1 MSAIR
6 FPVSYAKILERLD
19 SITPADYARSRNF
32 INGSVTYLSPY
43 ISRGVISTRQVLEKV
58 LAKDYKPY
66 TIQKFIQELAWRDY
80 YQLVYK
86 ALGDGL
92 LKDILHE
99 QPGYTRKQ
107 VPVAINAAST
117 GVNAIDTLIE
127 KFYKTGYMH
136 NHMRMYLASVTC
148 NIAKVYWRQPSQ
160 WLYYHLLDGDI
171 ASNTCSWQWVAGS
184 FSRKKYYC
192 NQANVNR
199 YTKNKQR
206 DTFLDKPY
214 PELVKMKVPEALKKT
229 THLKLIT
236 PLPQTKLPIIDIG
249 KPTLIYTSY
258 NIDPLWR
265 KDEDVNRILL
275 LEPSHFSKFP
285 INKNVI
291 KFIMGLSKNIPGI
304 RVYTGEMDGITNQ
317 YLSKTALSKNIIS
330 KEHPAFTHYP
340 GIKDERDWMFPGIE
354 GFFKSY
360 FQFWKKAQQKLM
372 EMKVGNLD

>member
-1 MSAIR
+1 MSATR
-6 FPVSYAKILERLD
+6 FPVSYEKIIERLD
-19 SITPADYARSRNF
+19 SFDPTNYARSRNF
-32 INGSVTYLSPY
+32 INGSVSYLSPY
-43 ISRGVISTRQVLEKV
+43 ISRGVISTSQVLQKI

-66 TIQKFIQELAWRDY
+66 MVQKFIQELAWRDY

-86 ALGDGL
+86 ALGEGL

-107 VPVAINAAST
+107 VPVAIDTAST
-117 GVNAIDTLIE
+117 GINAIDTLIK

-136 NHMRMYLASVTC
+136 NHVRMYIGSVTC
-148 NIAKVYWRQPSQ
+148 NVGKVYWKQPSQ

-199 YTKNKQR
+199 YTKSKQR
-206 DTFLDKPY
+206 GTFLDKPY
-214 PELVKMKVPEALKKT
+214 PELVKMKVPGALQKT
-229 THLKLIT
+229 ARLKLIT
-236 PLPQTKLPIIDIG
+236 SLPQTKLPVIDSG

-265 KDEDVNRILL
+265 NDEDANRILL
-275 LEPSHFSKFP
+275 LEPSHFKKFP
-285 INKNVI
+285 VHENVI

-304 RVYTGEMDGITNQ
+304 KVYAGEMDAITNQ
-317 YLSKTALSKNIIS
+317 YKSKTSLSKNIIS
-330 KEHPAFTHYP
+330 KEHPAFTHHP
-340 GIKDERDWMFPGIE
+340 GSKDERDWMFPGIE
-354 GFFKSY
+354 GFYKSY
-360 FQFWKKAQQKLM
+360 FQFWKQAQKQLK
-372 EMKVGNLD
+372 EIKE